1 MKIIKILIAIWL
13 VASPWILGFASVAG
27 ATWSSVIS
35 GILLLI
41 LIFAAGG
48 VDYQPKKPE

>member
-13 VASPWILGFASVAG
+13 VAAPWILGFADQVG
-27 ATWSSVIS
+27 ATWSSVVS

-41 LIFAAGG
+41 LIFASGG